1 MRCALRGSLG
11 TVRQASL
18 FGGCGS
24 TGREFVEC
32 KNRGPSQDKNEESQ
46 RSLERAR
53 EIGAAGEDP
62 AAEKLKR
69 EPLGRLLQAREKSSQ
84 QT

>member
-1 MRCALRGSLG
+1 M
-11 TVRQASL
+11 
-18 FGGCGS
+18 
-24 TGREFVEC
+24 E
-32 KNRGPSQDKNEESQ
+32 NRGPSQDTNVESQ

-69 EPLGRLLQAREKSSQ
+69 QALGRLLQAREKRSQ
-84 QT
+84 EI